1 MLLPLVLRERDNHC
15 MPEGLSASEVG
26 KGIHEHGEE
35 QAAEHGNGPVGR
47 HVKVISIVEAVLLS
61 IVTLTAAWSGYAAA
75 KWNTE
80 SSLNLAKASA
90 LRTEANQA
98 YLQSL
103 TFRSQDASNFNA
115 WFYAYLAG
123 NKRGERVAQ
132 ARFRPQYD
140 VAFRAWLAT
149 KPFTNPHA
157 PRGPQY
163 MSQYHPTGLAQSR
176 TLNAQAN
183 AHYATGESAASTS
196 DRYIRITVIL
206 ASVLFLVGLSSHFPL
221 VSVRW
226 GLVGLGA
233 CLVVF
238 AAVEIL
244 QLPAPS
250 L

>member
-1 MLLPLVLRERDNHC
+1 
-15 MPEGLSASEVG
+15 MPEGLSAAEVG
-26 KGIHEHGEE
+26 KSIHEHGEE
-35 QAAEHGNGPVGR
+35 HAVGGGEGPIRR
-47 HVKVISIVEAVLLS
+47 HATLIAIAEAVLLS

-90 LRTEANQA
+90 FRTKANQA

-123 NKRGERVAQ
+123 NRQGERVAE

-157 PRGPQY
+157 PKGPQY
-163 MSQYHPTGLAQSR
+163 MPQYHPTGLALSR

-196 DRYIRITVIL
+196 DRYIRVTVIL

-244 QLPAPS
+244 QLPAPA

>member
-1 MLLPLVLRERDNHC
+1 
-15 MPEGLSASEVG
+15 MPEGLSAAEVG
-26 KGIHEHGEE
+26 KSIHEHGEE
-35 QAAEHGNGPVGR
+35 HAVGGGEGPIRR
-47 HVKVISIVEAVLLS
+47 HATLIAIAEAVLLS

-90 LRTEANQA
+90 FRTKANQA

-103 TFRSQDASNFNA
+103 TFRAQDASNFNA

-123 NKRGERVAQ
+123 NKQGERVAE

-157 PRGPQY
+157 PKGPQY
-163 MSQYHPTGLAQSR
+163 MPQYHPTGLSLSQ

-183 AHYATGESAASTS
+183 AHYASGETAASTS
-196 DRYIRITVIL
+196 DRYIRVTVIL

-244 QLPAPS
+244 QLPAPA